1 VCYTTHLFYI
11 ARDIIKLTARF
22 AARNGRFFI
31 SQLAQRESRNF
42 QFDFLRPTHSLF
54 PYFTELI
61 KQYTKVL
68 VPPEDV
74 QTKLSQNNNRSTLLE
89 RIKQRVEWTVWD
101 EQERKKKAEEDEK
114 EKCKWQDV
122 KGSEKKCSIFMYF
135 T

>member
-1 VCYTTHLFYI
+1 MYYTTHLFYI

-114 EKCKWQDV
+114 EKCK
-122 KGSEKKCSIFMYF
+122 
-135 T
+135 